1 MTGFQERY
9 GRQVITKSVRS
20 DLDYGIA
27 LRGWLVEGDAV
38 STSAQAVWTCSD
50 GLQITDSEVVQDAN
64 RGPIAYVM
72 LKTIGVDGSKQWARC
87 VWTTDQGRT
96 EQQTLHFN
104 IDET

>member
-27 LRGWLVEGDAV
+27 LAGWLVEGDTVTDPAKV
-38 STSAQAVWTCSD
+38 TWTTSD
-50 GLQITDSEVVQDAN
+50 GLQVTDSELVQDATK
-64 RGPIAYVM
+64 GPIAYVM
-72 LKTIGVDGSKQWARC
+72 LLTTGADQSKQWARC